1 MLYTVQNNMIEWSY
15 ESEKEYIDPFNDIEL
30 SVIITDLDSK
40 QKEIPAFWAGGQ
52 TWRVRYASSKMGI
65 HHVRSVC
72 SDASN
77 TSLHGKEEC
86 IQIDKYE
93 GDNPLMKHG
102 ALEVSKNRR
111 YLQHKDGTPF
121 FWLGDT
127 WWMGFTKRLEWPED
141 FKTLTAD
148 RREKGF
154 TVIQIVAGLY
164 PDMVPFDER
173 GANEAGFPWSTDFS
187 CVNPEYF
194 DKVDRRIAWLVES
207 GLVPCIVGCW
217 GYYIDFAGIEVLKKH
232 WHYLYARYGAYPVVW
247 CMAGEALM
255 PFYGCLSWTGEK
267 KEKYSRLQNDQKANL
282 EYQAWARKGW
292 TELTQYLKSINSYGH
307 PVTIHPT
314 NFGHKMVDDPSLLD
328 IDLLQTGHGSWSS
341 FQGTVKMINE
351 ALNHDPKMPVING
364 EVCYEGIGCS
374 NYADAQR
381 FVFWT
386 GMLSGAAGHTY
397 GADGVW
403 RVNHKDCVFGAS
415 PQGVMWGS
423 TDWKDAYLL
432 PGSRQ
437 LGIAK
442 KILKQ
447 YEWWNFEPHT
457 DWCEPHAENDNHLAS
472 YAAGIAGKV
481 RIIYIP
487 FCSAKPIVKNIEKD
501 ISYRAFYVNIINGDV
516 YPIGDVTPDE
526 NGKWKPEQPV
536 PIFSDILLV
545 MENKKA
551 RSYKQK

>member
-1 MLYTVQNNMIEWSY
+1 
-15 ESEKEYIDPFNDIEL
+15 
-30 SVIITDLDSK
+30 
-40 QKEIPAFWAGGQ
+40 
-52 TWRVRYASSKMGI
+52 
-65 HHVRSVC
+65 
-72 SDASN
+72 
-77 TSLHGKEEC
+77 
-86 IQIDKYE
+86 
-93 GDNPLMKHG
+93 
-102 ALEVSKNRR
+102 
-111 YLQHKDGTPF
+111 
-121 FWLGDT
+121 
-127 WWMGFTKRLEWPED
+127 
-141 FKTLTAD
+141 
-148 RREKGF
+148 
-154 TVIQIVAGLY
+154 
-164 PDMVPFDER
+164 
-173 GANEAGFPWSTDFS
+173 
-187 CVNPEYF
+187 
-194 DKVDRRIAWLVES
+194 
-207 GLVPCIVGCW
+207 
-217 GYYIDFAGIEVLKKH
+217 
-232 WHYLYARYGAYPVVW
+232 
-247 CMAGEALM
+247 
-255 PFYGCLSWTGEK
+255 
-267 KEKYSRLQNDQKANL
+267 
-282 EYQAWARKGW
+282 
-292 TELTQYLKSINSYGH
+292 
-307 PVTIHPT
+307 
-314 NFGHKMVDDPSLLD
+314 
-328 IDLLQTGHGSWSS
+328 
-341 FQGTVKMINE
+341 
-351 ALNHDPKMPVING
+351 
-364 EVCYEGIGCS
+364 
-374 NYADAQR
+374 
-381 FVFWT
+381 
-386 GMLSGAAGHTY
+386 MLSGAAGHTY

-403 RVNHKDCVFGAS
+403 QVNHKDCVFGAS